1 MRRMYETGSNI
12 YFTST
17 SWKSNSID
25 LINNSVGLQTVGSEN
40 IEWSN
45 GSSKFFHQGDGKR
58 FSGGMNVQPYLTGQ
72 GASATWKE
80 IKKADFDTFPAAGA
94 KVNVILDFST
104 DDIVSI
110 PEDTIHINSDS
121 RESTLIVLNK
131 GANDAAA
138 FHTVNYA
145 NRVQTTIA
153 FDTVGFINQIKDW
166 YRAKGWLEESED
178 PSDGTTSAIVTIP
191 SQYVTITA
199 TGAEVKGEALPPS
212 AAIYYAHDEFDQI
225 YILPRKIVTIK

>member
-1 MRRMYETGSNI
+1 MRRMYETGSDI

-17 SWKSNSID
+17 SWKSNSIN

-45 GSSKFFHQGDGKR
+45 GESKFFHQGTGKR

-72 GASATWKE
+72 GASAAWKE
-80 IKKADFDTFPAAGA
+80 IKKADFGTFPAAGA
-94 KVNVILDFST
+94 KVNVILDLST
-104 DDIVSI
+104 DDTISI
-110 PEDTIHINSDS
+110 PQDTIYINSDS
-121 RESTLIVLNK
+121 KESTLIVLNNV
-131 GANDAAA
+131 NDAAA

-145 NRVQTTIA
+145 NRVQTTIN
-153 FDTVGFINQIKDW
+153 FDLKGFINQIKDW
-166 YRAKGWLEESED
+166 YRAKGWLKETDE
-178 PSDGTTSAIVTIP
+178 GSAIITIP

-212 AAIYYAHDEFDQI
+212 AAIYYSPSAFDQI

>member
-1 MRRMYETGSNI
+1 MKRLFDTGSKI

-25 LINNSVGLQTVGSEN
+25 LINNSVGLQIVGSQD

-45 GSSKFFHQGDGKR
+45 GTSKFFHQGTGKR

-72 GASATWKE
+72 GASAAWKE
-80 IKKADFDTFPAAGA
+80 IKKADFSTFPAAGA
-94 KVNVILDFST
+94 KVNVILDLSSEDT
-104 DDIVSI
+104 ISI

-121 RESTLIVLNK
+121 QESTLIVLNNAK
-131 GANDAAA
+131 DAAA

-145 NRVQTTIA
+145 NRVQTTIG
-153 FDTVGFINQIKDW
+153 FDSIGFINQIKDW
-166 YRAKGWLEESED
+166 YRAKGWLEESDEGG
-178 PSDGTTSAIVTIP
+178 SIITIP

-212 AAIYYAHDEFDQI
+212 AAIYYNPGAFDQI
-225 YILPRKIVTIK
+225 YIIPREIVTVK

>member
-1 MRRMYETGSNI
+1 MKRMFETGPKL

-25 LINNSVGLQTVGSEN
+25 LINGAVGLQTVGSQD

-58 FSGGMNVQPYLTGQ
+58 FSGGMNVKPYLTGQ
-72 GASATWKE
+72 GASAAWKE
-80 IKKADFDTFPAAGA
+80 IKKADFSTFPAAGA
-94 KVNVILDFST
+94 KVNVILDLSS
-104 DDIVSI
+104 DDTVFI
-110 PEDTIHINSDS
+110 PDDTVHINSDS
-121 RESTLIVLNK
+121 HESTLIVLNK
-131 GANDAAA
+131 DANDAAA

-145 NRVQTTIA
+145 NRVQTTIG
-153 FDTVGFINQIKDW
+153 FDSIGFINQIKDW
-166 YRAKGWLEESED
+166 YRAKGWLEETD
-178 PSDGTTSAIVTIP
+178 DGSVTITIP

-212 AAIYYAHDEFDQI
+212 AKIYYNPDEFDHI
-225 YILPRKIVTIK
+225 YIIPREIITVK

>member
-12 YFTST
+12 YFTSK
-17 SWKSNSID
+17 SWASNSID
-25 LINNSVGLQTVGSEN
+25 LINNSVGLQTVGSQD

-45 GSSKFFHQGDGKR
+45 GDVKFFHQGNGKR
-58 FSGGMNVQPYLTGQ
+58 FSGGMNVEPYLTGQ
-72 GASATWKE
+72 GASAAWKE
-80 IKKADFDTFPAAGA
+80 IKKTDFTTFPAAGA
-94 KVNVILDFST
+94 KVNVILDFSAE
-104 DDIVSI
+104 DIISI

-121 RESTLIVLNK
+121 QESTLIVLNN
-131 GANDAAA
+131 ANDAPA

-145 NRVQTTIA
+145 NRVQTTIN
-153 FDTVGFINQIKDW
+153 FDTIGFINQIKDW

-212 AAIYYAHDEFDQI
+212 AAIYYAPGNFDHI
-225 YILPRKIVTIK
+225 YIIPREIVTVK

>member
-1 MRRMYETGSNI
+1 MKRMFETGSKL

-25 LINNSVGLQTVGSEN
+25 LINNSVGLQTVGSED

-45 GSSKFFHQGDGKR
+45 GASKFFHQGTGKR

-72 GASATWKE
+72 GASAAWKE
-80 IKKADFDTFPAAGA
+80 IKKADFSTFPAAGA
-94 KVNVILDFST
+94 KVNVILDLGS
-104 DDIVSI
+104 DDVVAI
-110 PEDTIHINSDS
+110 PEDTIYINSDS

-131 GANDAAA
+131 ANDAAA

-145 NRVQTTIA
+145 NRVETIIG
-153 FDTVGFINQIKDW
+153 FDGVGFINQIKDW
-166 YRAKGWLEESED
+166 YRAKGWLEETD
-178 PSDGTTSAIVTIP
+178 DGGALVTIP

-212 AAIYYAHDEFDQI
+212 AAIYYRPDEFDQI
-225 YILPRKIVTIK
+225 YILPREIVTIK

>member
-1 MRRMYETGSNI
+1 MKRLFDTGSKI

-25 LINNSVGLQTVGSEN
+25 LINNSVGLQIVGSQD

-45 GSSKFFHQGDGKR
+45 GSSKFFHQGNGKR

-72 GASATWKE
+72 GASAAWKE
-80 IKKADFDTFPAAGA
+80 IKKTDFNTFPAAGA
-94 KVNVILDFST
+94 KVNVILDLSSEDT
-104 DDIVSI
+104 ISI

-121 RESTLIVLNK
+121 QESTLIVLNN
-131 GANDAAA
+131 ANDAAA

-145 NRVQTTIA
+145 NRVQTTIG
-153 FDTVGFINQIKDW
+153 FDSIGFINQIKDW
-166 YRAKGWLEESED
+166 YRAKGWLEESD
-178 PSDGTTSAIVTIP
+178 DGSAIITIP

-212 AAIYYAHDEFDQI
+212 AAIYYYPGAFDQI
-225 YILPRKIVTIK
+225 YILPREIVTVK

>member
-1 MRRMYETGSNI
+1 MKRLFDTGSKI

-25 LINNSVGLQTVGSEN
+25 LINSSVGLQTVGSQD

-45 GSSKFFHQGDGKR
+45 GASKFFHQGTGKR

-72 GASATWKE
+72 GANAAWKE
-80 IKKADFDTFPAAGA
+80 IKKADFGTFPAAGA
-94 KVNVILDFST
+94 KVNVILDFSS
-104 DDIVSI
+104 DDVIAI
-110 PEDTIHINSDS
+110 PDDTIHINSDS

-131 GANDAAA
+131 ANDAAA

-145 NRVQTTIA
+145 NRVQTTIG
-153 FDTVGFINQIKDW
+153 FDYIGFINQIKDW
-166 YRAKGWLEESED
+166 YRAKGWLEETD
-178 PSDGTTSAIVTIP
+178 DGGATVTIP

-212 AAIYYAHDEFDQI
+212 AAIYYRPDEFDQI
-225 YILPRKIVTIK
+225 YILPREIVTVK

>member
-1 MRRMYETGSNI
+1 MKRLFETGGAKL
-12 YFTST
+12 YFTSK

-25 LINNSVGLQTVGSEN
+25 LINGAVGLQTVGSQD
-40 IEWSN
+40 IQWSN

-72 GASATWKE
+72 GASAAWKE

-94 KVNVILDFST
+94 KVNVILDFSA
-104 DDIVSI
+104 DDIIAI

-121 RESTLIVLNK
+121 QESTLIVLNK

-145 NRVQTTIA
+145 NRVQTTIG
-153 FDTVGFINQIKDW
+153 FDSIGFINQIKDW
-166 YRAKGWLEESED
+166 YRAKGWLEETD
-178 PSDGTTSAIVTIP
+178 DGSAIVTIP

-212 AAIYYAHDEFDQI
+212 AAIYYAPDEFDHI
-225 YILPRKIVTIK
+225 YIIPREIITVK

>member
-1 MRRMYETGSNI
+1 MRRLFDTGPEL

-25 LINNSVGLQTVGSEN
+25 LINASVGLQTVGSQD

-45 GSSKFFHQGDGKR
+45 GESKFFHQGTGTR

-72 GASATWKE
+72 GASAAWKE
-80 IKKADFDTFPAAGA
+80 IKKTDFTTFPAAGA
-94 KVNVILDFST
+94 KVNVILDLST
-104 DDIVSI
+104 DDTIRI

-145 NRVQTTIA
+145 NRVQTTLS
-153 FDTVGFINQIKDW
+153 FDGRGFISQIKDW
-166 YRAKGWLEESED
+166 YRAKGWLEETD
-178 PSDGTTSAIVTIP
+178 DGSASITIP

-199 TGAEVKGEALPPS
+199 TGAEVKAEALPPS
-212 AAIYYAHDEFDQI
+212 AKIYYNHDEFDHI
-225 YILPRKIVTIK
+225 YVLPREIITSR

>member
-1 MRRMYETGSNI
+1 MKRLFDTGSKI

-25 LINNSVGLQTVGSEN
+25 LINNSVGLQTVGSQD

-45 GSSKFFHQGDGKR
+45 GAPKFFHQGTGKR

-72 GASATWKE
+72 GANAAWKE
-80 IKKADFDTFPAAGA
+80 IKKADFTTFPAAGA
-94 KVNVILDFST
+94 KVNVILDFSS
-104 DDIVSI
+104 DDVIAI

-121 RESTLIVLNK
+121 RESTLIVLNNV
-131 GANDAAA
+131 NDAAA

-145 NRVQTTIA
+145 NRVQTTIR
-153 FDTVGFINQIKDW
+153 FDGIGFINQIKDW
-166 YRAKGWLEESED
+166 YRAKGWLEETDE
-178 PSDGTTSAIVTIP
+178 GSAIVTIP

-212 AAIYYAHDEFDQI
+212 AKIYYSPDEFDHI
-225 YILPRKIVTIK
+225 YILPREIVTVK

>member
-1 MRRMYETGSNI
+1 MKRLFDTGSKI

-25 LINNSVGLQTVGSEN
+25 LINNSVGLQIVGSQD

-45 GSSKFFHQGDGKR
+45 GSSKFFHQGNGKR

-72 GASATWKE
+72 GASAAWKE
-80 IKKADFDTFPAAGA
+80 IKKTDFNTFPAAGA
-94 KVNVILDFST
+94 KVNVILDLSSEDT
-104 DDIVSI
+104 ISI

-121 RESTLIVLNK
+121 QESTLIVLNN
-131 GANDAAA
+131 ANDAAA

-145 NRVQTTIA
+145 NRVQTTIG
-153 FDTVGFINQIKDW
+153 FDSIGFINQIKDW
-166 YRAKGWLEESED
+166 YRAKGWLEESDE
-178 PSDGTTSAIVTIP
+178 GGAIITIP

-212 AAIYYAHDEFDQI
+212 AAIYYYPGAFDQI
-225 YILPRKIVTIK
+225 YILPREIVTVK

>member
-1 MRRMYETGSNI
+1 MKRLFDTGSKI

-25 LINNSVGLQTVGSEN
+25 LINNSVGLQIVGSQD

-45 GSSKFFHQGDGKR
+45 GAPKFFHQGTGKR

-72 GASATWKE
+72 GANAAWKE
-80 IKKADFDTFPAAGA
+80 IKKADFNTFPAAGA
-94 KVNVILDFST
+94 KVNVILDLSSEDT
-104 DDIVSI
+104 ISI

-121 RESTLIVLNK
+121 QESTLIVLNN
-131 GANDAAA
+131 ANDAAA

-145 NRVQTTIA
+145 NRVQTTIG
-153 FDTVGFINQIKDW
+153 FDSIGFINQIKDW
-166 YRAKGWLEESED
+166 YRAKGWLEESDE
-178 PSDGTTSAIVTIP
+178 GGAIITIP

-212 AAIYYAHDEFDQI
+212 AAIYYYPGAFDQI
-225 YILPRKIVTIK
+225 YILPREIVTVK

>member
-1 MRRMYETGSNI
+1 MKRMFETGPKL

-25 LINNSVGLQTVGSEN
+25 LINNSVGLQIVGSEN

-45 GSSKFFHQGDGKR
+45 GASKFFHQGTGKR
-58 FSGGMNVQPYLTGQ
+58 FSGGMNVKPYLTGQ
-72 GASATWKE
+72 GASAAWKE
-80 IKKADFDTFPAAGA
+80 IKKADFATFPAAGA
-94 KVNVILDFST
+94 KVNVILDLST
-104 DDIVSI
+104 DDTIAI
-110 PEDTIHINSDS
+110 PEDTVHINSDS
-121 RESTLIVLNK
+121 KESTLIVLNK
-131 GANDAAA
+131 ANDAAA

-153 FDTVGFINQIKDW
+153 FDGAGFINQIKNW
-166 YRAKGWLEESED
+166 YRAKGWLEESD
-178 PSDGTTSAIVTIP
+178 DGSAIITIP

-212 AAIYYAHDEFDQI
+212 GAIYYNPDEFDQI
-225 YILPRKIVTIK
+225 YILPREIVTVK

>member
-1 MRRMYETGSNI
+1 MKRMFDTGSKL

-25 LINNSVGLQTVGSEN
+25 LVNASVGLQTVGSQD

-45 GSSKFFHQGDGKR
+45 GSSKFFHQGTGKR

-72 GASATWKE
+72 GASAAWKE
-80 IKKADFDTFPAAGA
+80 IKKADFSTFPAAGA
-94 KVNVILDFST
+94 KVNVILDLSS
-104 DDIVSI
+104 DDVIAI
-110 PEDTIHINSDS
+110 PDDTIHINSDS
-121 RESTLIVLNK
+121 RESTLIVLNN
-131 GANDAAA
+131 ANDAAA

-145 NRVQTTIA
+145 NRVQTTIR
-153 FDTVGFINQIKDW
+153 FDGIGFINQIKDW
-166 YRAKGWLEESED
+166 YRAKGWLEETD
-178 PSDGTTSAIVTIP
+178 DGSATVTIP

-212 AAIYYAHDEFDQI
+212 AKIYYSPDEFDQI
-225 YILPRKIVTIK
+225 YILPREIVTVK

>member
-1 MRRMYETGSNI
+1 MRRLFDTGSSKI

-25 LINNSVGLQTVGSEN
+25 LINNSVGLQIVGSEN

-45 GSSKFFHQGDGKR
+45 GAPKFFHQGTGKR

-72 GASATWKE
+72 GANAAWKE
-80 IKKADFDTFPAAGA
+80 IKKADFTTFPAAGA
-94 KVNVILDFST
+94 KVNVILDFSS
-104 DDIVSI
+104 DDVIAI

-121 RESTLIVLNK
+121 RESTLIVLNN
-131 GANDAAA
+131 ANDAAA

-145 NRVQTTIA
+145 NRVQTTIR
-153 FDTVGFINQIKDW
+153 FDGIGFINQIKDW
-166 YRAKGWLEESED
+166 YRAKGWLEETDE
-178 PSDGTTSAIVTIP
+178 GSAIVTIP

-212 AAIYYAHDEFDQI
+212 AAIYYSPDEFDQI
-225 YILPRKIVTIK
+225 YILPREIVTVK

>member
-1 MRRMYETGSNI
+1 MKRLFDTGSKL

-25 LINNSVGLQTVGSEN
+25 LINASVGLQTVGSEN

-72 GASATWKE
+72 GASAAWKE
-80 IKKADFDTFPAAGA
+80 IKKADFGTFPAAGA
-94 KVNVILDFST
+94 KVNVILDLGS
-104 DDIVSI
+104 DDVIAI
-110 PEDTIHINSDS
+110 PDDTIHINSDS
-121 RESTLIVLNK
+121 RESTLIVLNN
-131 GANDAAA
+131 ANDAAA

-145 NRVQTTIA
+145 NRVQTTIR
-153 FDTVGFINQIKDW
+153 FSGIGFINQIKDW
-166 YRAKGWLEESED
+166 YRAKGWLEESD
-178 PSDGTTSAIVTIP
+178 DGSATVTIP

-212 AAIYYAHDEFDQI
+212 AKIYYSPDEFDQI
-225 YILPRKIVTIK
+225 YILPREIVTIK

>member
-1 MRRMYETGSNI
+1 MKRMFDTGSKL

-25 LINNSVGLQTVGSEN
+25 LINASVGLQTVGSEN

-72 GASATWKE
+72 GASAAWKE
-80 IKKADFDTFPAAGA
+80 IKKADFGTFPAAGA
-94 KVNVILDFST
+94 KVNVILDLGS
-104 DDIVSI
+104 DDVIAI
-110 PEDTIHINSDS
+110 PDDTIHINSDS
-121 RESTLIVLNK
+121 RESTLIVLNN
-131 GANDAAA
+131 ANDAAA

-145 NRVQTTIA
+145 NRVQTTIR
-153 FDTVGFINQIKDW
+153 FDGIGFINQIKDW
-166 YRAKGWLEESED
+166 YRAKGWLEETD
-178 PSDGTTSAIVTIP
+178 DGSATVTIP

-212 AAIYYAHDEFDQI
+212 AAIYYSPDEFDQI
-225 YILPRKIVTIK
+225 YILPREIVTIK

>member
-1 MRRMYETGSNI
+1 MKRLFDTGSKL

-25 LINNSVGLQTVGSEN
+25 LINNSVGLQPVGSEN

-45 GSSKFFHQGDGKR
+45 GASKFFHQGTGKR

-72 GASATWKE
+72 GASAAWKE
-80 IKKADFDTFPAAGA
+80 IKKADFNTFPAAGA
-94 KVNVILDFST
+94 KVNVILDLGS
-104 DDIVSI
+104 DDVIAI
-110 PEDTIHINSDS
+110 PDDTIHINSDS
-121 RESTLIVLNK
+121 RESTLIVLNN
-131 GANDAAA
+131 ANDAAA

-145 NRVQTTIA
+145 NRVQTTIR
-153 FDTVGFINQIKDW
+153 FSGIGFINQIKDW
-166 YRAKGWLEESED
+166 YRAKGWLEESD
-178 PSDGTTSAIVTIP
+178 DGSATVTIP

-212 AAIYYAHDEFDQI
+212 AKIYYSPDEFDQI
-225 YILPRKIVTIK
+225 YILPREIVTIK